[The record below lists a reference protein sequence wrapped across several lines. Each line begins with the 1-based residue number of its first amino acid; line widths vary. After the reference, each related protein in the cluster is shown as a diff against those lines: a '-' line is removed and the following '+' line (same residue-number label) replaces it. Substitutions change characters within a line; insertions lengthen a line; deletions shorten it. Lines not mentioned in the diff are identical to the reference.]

1 MKTILLYL
9 EDTYLF
15 QETANIVES
24 GKNENGKY
32 IILDKTI
39 FYPQG
44 GGQPTDTGTIQ
55 NENAQFDVSM
65 VRMDENGI
73 VYHYGEYSM
82 GRLMI

>member
-1 MKTILLYL
+1 MATILLYL

-15 QETANIVES
+15 EETANVVQS
-24 GKNENGKY
+24 GGNENGKY

-44 GGQPTDTGTIQ
+44 GGQPTDTGIIQ
-55 NENAQFDVSM
+55 NENAQFYVSM

-73 VYHYGEYSM
+73 VYHYGEYNM